1 VAKRVRFDKR
11 MSDHEAL
18 MWALEDDPVL
28 RSSFANL
35 TLTDHPVDVPRLR
48 ARMATSVQRVR
59 RLRQRVVESPGFNA
73 PSWEDDPAFD
83 LDFHVRHIALPAP
96 GTERQ
101 LLDLAAVLSTDPFDR
116 ARPLWQFVA
125 IDGLADGRGA
135 LLLKLHHTITDGEGG
150 IRVSAQFLD
159 VERDATESMAGADEE
174 DQHEEHETG
183 GGFSPVDAMRRPF
196 GIARRAM
203 AETVVAVAN
212 PLGTPARAGEAIGAT
227 RSALRQVAVTAP
239 ACSPLWSER
248 SLRRRLELLSLPLDE
263 VKAAATRLGGSV
275 NDVFVTGAVGGAGA
289 YHRAKGVDIDQLR
302 MAMPISTRTNDGEA
316 SNAFTPTRML
326 VPAGITDPGERFT
339 AIRELIAGARSEP
352 GMSLAQSLAGV
363 LTALPAQ
370 LLFKAARQQVGTV
383 DFTTSNVRGAPFELY
398 VAGARILGNH
408 PLGPMAG
415 TAFNLTTLSMS
426 GRLDMGLLIDLAAV
440 EDPELLRDCI
450 VESFAELVRN

>member
-11 MSDHEAL
+11 MSDHESL

-35 TLTDHPVDVPRLR
+35 TITDQPVDVDRLR
-48 ARMATSVQRVR
+48 VRMATSVRRVR
-59 RLRQRVVESPGFNA
+59 RLHQRVVEPPGFA
-73 PSWEDDPAFD
+73 TPRWEDDPAFD
-83 LDFHVRHIALPAP
+83 LDFHIRHVALPAP

-101 LLDLAAVLSTDPFDR
+101 LLDLAAVLATDPFDR

-159 VERDATESMAGADEE
+159 IEREATEAMAGDSDDDDEE
-174 DQHEEHETG
+174 VDT

-196 GIARRAM
+196 DLARRAM

-239 ACSPLWSER
+239 ACSPLWSGR
-248 SLRRRLELLSLPLDE
+248 SLRRRLELLSLPLE
-263 VKAAATRLGGSV
+263 ETKSAAARLGGSV
-275 NDVFVTGAVGGAGA
+275 NDLFVTGAVGGAGA
-289 YHRAKGVDIDQLR
+289 YHRAKGVDITELR
-302 MAMPISTRTNDGEA
+302 MAMPISTRAADGDA
-316 SNAFTPTRML
+316 SNAFTPARML
-326 VPAGITDPGERFT
+326 VPAGISDPKERFA
-339 AIRELIAGARSEP
+339 AIRDLIAGARSEP
-352 GMSLAQSLAGV
+352 GMSLAQSFAGV
-363 LTALPAQ
+363 LTALPAP
-370 LLFKAARQQVGTV
+370 LLFRAARQQVGTV

-398 VAGARILGNH
+398 VAGAKILGNH

-426 GRLDMGLLIDLAAV
+426 GRLDMGLLVDLAAV
-440 EDPELLRDCI
+440 DDPELLRDCI
-450 VESFAELVRN
+450 VESYAELLEK

>member
-1 VAKRVRFDKR
+1 VPKRVRFDKR
-11 MSDHEAL
+11 MSDHESL

-35 TLTDHPVDVPRLR
+35 TITDHPVDVERLHK
-48 ARMATSVQRVR
+48 RMATSVRRVR
-59 RLRQRVVESPGFNA
+59 RLRQRVVEPPGFA
-73 PSWEDDPAFD
+73 TPRWEDDPAFD
-83 LDFHVRHIALPAP
+83 LDFHIRHVALPAP

-159 VERDATESMAGADEE
+159 VERDATESMAGDVEEE
-174 DQHEEHETG
+174 DEDDQG
-183 GGFSPVDAMRRPF
+183 PGGFSPLDAMRRPF
-196 GIARRAM
+196 GLARRAM

-212 PLGTPARAGEAIGAT
+212 PLGAPARAGEAIGAT

-248 SLRRRLELLSLPLDE
+248 SLRRHLEILSLPLE
-263 VKAAATRLGGSV
+263 ETKAAAKRLGGSV

-302 MAMPISTRTNDGEA
+302 MAMPISTRSADGDA

-326 VPAGITDPGERFT
+326 VPTGITDPMARFV
-339 AIRELIAGARSEP
+339 AVRDLIAGARAEP

-363 LTALPAQ
+363 LTALPAP

-383 DFTTSNVRGAPFELY
+383 DFTTSNVRGAPFELF

-426 GRLDMGLLIDLAAV
+426 GRLDMGLLVDLAAV
-440 EDPELLRDCI
+440 DDPELLRDCI
-450 VESFAELVRN
+450 VASFAELLEN